1 MSEDRYAAGMAMR
14 RRVMGDVH
22 VDRSMARTDPL
33 SAEIQRLIV
42 EVGWGTVWTRPGL
55 SLRDRSLV
63 NIAMLTGL
71 GRAEELRHHTIGALR
86 NGITREELLEIVVQ
100 SAIYCGFPAAQAA
113 LRSVRDAL
121 GEVEKHPEVLAPAA
135 GAGEA
140 ERG

>member
-1 MSEDRYAAGMAMR
+1 MGEDRYAAGMAVR

-22 VDRSMARTDPL
+22 VNRSMGRTDEL
-33 SAEIQRLIV
+33 SAEIQKLIV

-86 NGITREELLEIVVQ
+86 NGITREELREVIIQ

-113 LRSVRDAL
+113 LRAVRDAFK
-121 GEVEKHPEVLAPAA
+121 EIEEHPELLDPSPVEEKA
-135 GAGEA
+135 
-140 ERG
+140 